1 MPLNFILSCEI
12 YFGSAARHGSDGR
25 RLIGAEQI
33 EDEFIED
40 IGADNGGKKVHE
52 WIDYR
57 HIKRALSRS
66 TRSSP
71 TE

>member
-1 MPLNFILSCEI
+1 MENTASRR
-12 YFGSAARHGSDGR
+12 GASRQTGAVRHGSDGR

-40 IGADNGGKKVHE
+40 IGADNGGKKVYE
-52 WIDYR
+52 GMDYR
-57 HIKRALSRS
+57 HIERALSRS
-66 TRSSP
+66 TTSLP